1 MRSWEYQTL
10 VDIVGKLVKY
20 GSISEKQEKFVGKL
34 VEKIDNAK
42 AIAEEQEAKKAAER
56 EAAEDAPE
64 GRVQIT
70 GRLVSLKETCSQW
83 GVTTKGLIVDDRGFK
98 VWGTIPA
105 AILDQIAANL
115 DEHERR
121 VIVWN
126 GESKGR
132 PAEGLTIRVELT
144 GTVKRSD
151 TDRQFGF
158 YSRPAKASC
167 EILEQDAK

>member
-1 MRSWEYQTL
+1 
-10 VDIVGKLVKY
+10 
-20 GSISEKQEKFVGKL
+20 
-34 VEKIDNAK
+34 
-42 AIAEEQEAKKAAER
+42 
-56 EAAEDAPE
+56 
-64 GRVQIT
+64 
-70 GRLVSLKETCSQW
+70 
-83 GVTTKGLIVDDRGFK
+83 VTTKGLIVDDRGFK